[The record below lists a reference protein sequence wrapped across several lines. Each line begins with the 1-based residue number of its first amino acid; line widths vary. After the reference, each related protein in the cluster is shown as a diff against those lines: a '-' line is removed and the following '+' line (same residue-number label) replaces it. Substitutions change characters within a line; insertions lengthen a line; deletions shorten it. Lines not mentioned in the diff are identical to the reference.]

1 MTYEYLQNLKRQN
14 QTIKLLNSDNFAM
27 MVGFFYFIFVEKKYI
42 TIKHSMILDLLDDYL
57 YNINLTYKNSY
68 PKSSKE
74 YLDDFVSDKN
84 GYLKKYHTN
93 EDEAVYELTP
103 YTQKT
108 LEFLEGLDGTE
119 FIGSRTKFN
128 IVFELLEELMFE
140 TNLSDKER
148 IKILQ
153 DQKKEID
160 TKIQK
165 IEKKEDL
172 RFDNSRIKE
181 HFMLISEQ
189 ARRLKYDFSQI
200 EYNFRDLNTK
210 AMQKIASSYD
220 SKDSVLDSIFDIED
234 SIRKSDQGKSFFA
247 FWQVLTDSKKN
258 EQLSLMLENL
268 YKIDSIKELDNQKRL
283 KTLKYDLLNNA
294 TKITKVSSKLMEQ
307 LRRFLDDR
315 VWVENKKIFDFCK
328 SIEKSAMD
336 IQKDAPNVRK
346 VMTLSNTKVQVNSV
360 FERSLYN
367 IKEDKVFKNELKD
380 TDIKIDI
387 DKIYDIFYIDEEKLK
402 SNINYFLQKDTQITL
417 EQIIKKFP
425 ILKGV
430 AELISYISIAK
441 NSQNTLIE
449 ATNFIKLTIQDS
461 DNNIKSVLVPNIIF
475 LKGKQ

>member
-160 TKIQK
+160 AKIQK

-283 KTLKYDLLNNA
+283 KTLKFDLLNNA

>member
-1 MTYEYLQNLKRQN
+1 
-14 QTIKLLNSDNFAM
+14 
-27 MVGFFYFIFVEKKYI
+27 
-42 TIKHSMILDLLDDYL
+42 
-57 YNINLTYKNSY
+57 
-68 PKSSKE
+68 
-74 YLDDFVSDKN
+74 
-84 GYLKKYHTN
+84 
-93 EDEAVYELTP
+93 
-103 YTQKT
+103 
-108 LEFLEGLDGTE
+108 
-119 FIGSRTKFN
+119 
-128 IVFELLEELMFE
+128 
-140 TNLSDKER
+140 
-148 IKILQ
+148 
-153 DQKKEID
+153 
-160 TKIQK
+160 
-165 IEKKEDL
+165 
-172 RFDNSRIKE
+172 
-181 HFMLISEQ
+181 
-189 ARRLKYDFSQI
+189 
-200 EYNFRDLNTK
+200 
-210 AMQKIASSYD
+210 
-220 SKDSVLDSIFDIED
+220 
-234 SIRKSDQGKSFFA
+234 
-247 FWQVLTDSKKN
+247 
-258 EQLSLMLENL
+258 MLENL